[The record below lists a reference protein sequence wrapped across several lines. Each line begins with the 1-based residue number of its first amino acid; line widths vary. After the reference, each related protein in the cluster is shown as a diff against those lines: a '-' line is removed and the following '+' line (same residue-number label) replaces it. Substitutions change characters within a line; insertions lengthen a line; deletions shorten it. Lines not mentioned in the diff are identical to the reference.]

1 MIGLTC
7 IWKLVNNF
15 CWSNTRYFSSS
26 LIFPCHRR
34 QPIPR
39 TFHTH
44 HFYNSPQILIS
55 PSLPGSLSLPR
66 RSPSCSSLPLFLF
79 HFFPLSPLSPPP
91 PSFSL
96 TFSRTF
102 STNWL
107 AALPVSKFP
116 IQLIPLE
123 TFTSARA
130 TEESFPHKGH
140 NQDDATSSRRR
151 PRWATQ
157 APYVE
162 PWPFPLALG
171 TSP

>member
-1 MIGLTC
+1 M
-7 IWKLVNNF
+7 K
-15 CWSNTRYFSSS
+15 YP
-26 LIFPCHRR
+26 IFFLQSDISPPSQ

-79 HFFPLSPLSPPP
+79 HFFPLSPLSPPLS

-96 TFSRTF
+96 TFSRTS

-130 TEESFPHKGH
+130 TEDRFPHKGH
-140 NQDDATSSRRR
+140 NQIDATSSRRSTSGGLISLR
-151 PRWATQ
+151 RALTFF
-157 APYVE
+157 
-162 PWPFPLALG
+162 PWP
-171 TSP
+171 